1 MYASIGNSG
10 KKKLVSLRYDLIGT
24 FLYSQ
29 TKSRDALQSGYFFM
43 GKPIYEVHRELVGV
57 LTASYKLCHKTITPE
72 ALTLVGKKFHHGL
85 KLPVSTEKN
94 PSFWDWKLVKTI
106 EKRSHNG
113 NEQ

>member
-85 KLPVSTEKN
+85 GNFRKKFGTPHLKVSYTKVKPYKN
-94 PSFWDWKLVKTI
+94 FCNIFLI
-106 EKRSHNG
+106 
-113 NEQ
+113 